1 MPRASEA
8 GQKAKRVSYP
18 SHTLRLGV
26 PNEVHR
32 LSSPTI
38 AKPTDVL
45 TIAQPQI
52 MRFAPVGQPA
62 QLDIELL
69 GMDPSGHEQDPM
81 AIPASQ
87 MRQVLED
94 FLGIEDRSDD
104 KLQLIIPLGHQRF
117 DDLRCIAD
125 RFVLANP
132 GIANVIDGAGIAQFR
147 TDRPKVAID
156 LAIECSCRLDRD
168 VLTPLLEFLAELSER
183 LEDHRLTAGDHH
195 MLAPKSI
202 DFVKDILNAVG
213 VTFGFPGS
221 VTGIAEPASQVAA
234 AGANEDARSPGEEPF
249 SLNALENLGNPDQST
264 TRFLGWQRRL
274 A

>member
-18 SHTLRLGV
+18 SHTLRLGI
-26 PNEVHR
+26 PNEIYR

-38 AKPTDVL
+38 AEPTDVL
-45 TIAQPQI
+45 TIAQSQI

-94 FLGIEDRSDD
+94 FLGVQDRSDD

-132 GIANVIDGAGIAQFR
+132 GLANVIDGAGIAQFR

-156 LAIECSCRLDRD
+156 LAIECTCRFDRD
-168 VLTPLLEFLAELSER
+168 VLTALLELLAELSER

-195 MLAPKSI
+195 MFAPKHI
-202 DFVKDILNAVG
+202 DLAQYFLDLVRVP
-213 VTFGFPGS
+213 FGLPGS
-221 VTGIAEPASQVAA
+221 VSGIAEPASQVAA

-264 TRFLGWQRRL
+264 TRFSGLRRRL

>member
-1 MPRASEA
+1 
-8 GQKAKRVSYP
+8 
-18 SHTLRLGV
+18 
-26 PNEVHR
+26 
-32 LSSPTI
+32 
-38 AKPTDVL
+38 
-45 TIAQPQI
+45 

-69 GMDPSGHEQDPM
+69 GMDSSWHKHHAM
-81 AIPASQ
+81 SIPFPQ
-87 MRQVLED
+87 VRQILED

-132 GIANVIDGAGIAQFR
+132 GLANVIDGAGIAQFR

-168 VLTPLLEFLAELSER
+168 VLTALLEFLAELSER

-195 MLAPKSI
+195 MLAPKHI
-202 DFVKDILNAVG
+202 DLAQYFLDLVRVP
-213 VTFGFPGS
+213 FGFPGS
-221 VTGIAEPASQVAA
+221 VSGIAEPASQVAA
-234 AGANEDARSPGEEPF
+234 AGAHEDARSPGEEPF

-264 TRFLGWQRRL
+264 TRFLGWPRRL